1 MAQND
6 NVIGEARN
14 ATDSCR
20 RPGSSIRGG
29 IMRLKQGR
37 AGCIA
42 LLAVVCLALAGCGGD
57 DEKATTAEGASKV
70 EVFSWWTGG
79 GEAKGLEAMIA
90 DFKKKNPQIEFVNA
104 AVAGGSGTNA
114 KAVLAS
120 RLQANQ
126 PPDSFQGHAGAELM
140 DYIKAGQVESVNFL
154 YDEQKLREIFPQQL
168 VEQITFEGQIYSV
181 PVNIHRSNIL
191 WYSPEVLKEAGISKP
206 PATIEEFIA
215 DLKAVKDKTRK
226 IPLSLGAQWTA
237 DHLLESVL
245 LGRLGADAYNALW
258 KPGADWNSAEVTQ
271 ALQDFATI
279 HSYANTEAAS
289 TDWQLAAK
297 NVVDGK
303 AAFNIM
309 GDWAA
314 GYFQELGKKPKTDF
328 DWAASP
334 GTDGVYMWLSD
345 SFTLPKNAPHR
356 DAAIAWLK
364 EAASK
369 EGQDLFNPKKGSIPA
384 RTDADTSLYKDYLA
398 WALEQWKGSTL
409 AGSMWHGVTANNAWH
424 TDIDTAV
431 GLFLKNRDVEN
442 FQKALVDAA
451 TKGLSAS

>member
-1 MAQND
+1 MLL
-6 NVIGEARN
+6 
-14 ATDSCR
+14 R
-20 RPGSSIRGG
+20 RRW
-29 IMRLKQGR
+29 
-37 AGCIA
+37 A
-42 LLAVVCLALAGCGGD
+42 AVVVLGAVMSLIVAACGGEE
-57 DEKATTAEGASKV
+57 EKPAAGGASKV

-90 DFKKKNPQIEFVNA
+90 DFKKRNPQIEFVNA

-140 DYIKAGQVESVNFL
+140 DYIKAGQLESVNFL
-154 YDEQKLREIFPQQL
+154 YDQQKLREVFPKQL
-168 VEQITFEGQIYSV
+168 IDQITFEGQIYSV

-191 WYSPEVLKEAGISKP
+191 WYSPAVLKEAGISKP
-206 PATIEEFIA
+206 PATIDEFIA
-215 DLKAVKDKTRK
+215 DLKTVKDKTNK
-226 IPLSLGAQWTA
+226 IPISLGAQWTA

-245 LGRLGADAYNALW
+245 LGRLGVDAYNALW
-258 KPGADWNSAEVTQ
+258 KQGADWNSPQVTR

-279 HSYANTEAAS
+279 HSYANVEAAS

-303 AAFNIM
+303 AAFNVM

-314 GYFQELGKKPKTDF
+314 GYFKELGKTPKTDF
-328 DWAASP
+328 DWAAAP

-356 DAAIAWLK
+356 DAAVAWLT

-369 EGQDLFNPKKGSIPA
+369 EGQDLFNPQKGSIPA

-398 WALEQWKGSTL
+398 WALKQWKGSQL

-431 GLFLKNRDVEN
+431 GLFLKNKDAGK
-442 FQKALVDAA
+442 FQKALVTAA
-451 TKGLSAS
+451 ASGLTQ

>member
-1 MAQND
+1 MPKK
-6 NVIGEARN
+6 RWW
-14 ATDSCR
+14 AT
-20 RPGSSIRGG
+20 
-29 IMRLKQGR
+29 
-37 AGCIA
+37 
-42 LLAVVCLALAGCGGD
+42 VLALVAAMSLVVAACGGKE
-57 DEKATTAEGASKV
+57 EKQPAAGGASKV

-90 DFKKKNPQIEFVNA
+90 DFNKKQPQIEFVNA

-140 DYIKAGQVESVNFL
+140 DYIKAGQLESVNFL
-154 YDEQKLREIFPQQL
+154 YDQQQLRKVFPQQL
-168 VEQITFEGQIYSV
+168 IDQITFEGQLYSV

-191 WYSPEVLKEAGISKP
+191 WYSPKVLKEAGIAEP
-206 PATIEEFIA
+206 PATIDEFIA
-215 DLKAVKDKTRK
+215 DLKMVKDKTGK

-245 LGRLGADAYNALW
+245 LGRLGVDTYNALW
-258 KPGADWNSAEVTQ
+258 KPGADWSSPQVTR

-279 HSYANTEAAS
+279 QSYANTEAAS

-297 NVVDGK
+297 NVVDNK

-314 GYFQELGKKPKTDF
+314 GYFKELGKQPKVDF
-328 DWAASP
+328 DWAAAP

-345 SFTLPKNAPHR
+345 SFTLPKGAPHR
-356 DAAIAWLK
+356 DAAVAWLT

-369 EGQDLFNPKKGSIPA
+369 QGQDLFNPQKGSIPA
-384 RTDADTSLYKDYLA
+384 RTDADTSLYTGYLA
-398 WALEQWKGSTL
+398 WALKQWKTSQL
-409 AGSMWHGVTANNAWH
+409 AGSMWHGVTVNNAWH

-431 GLFLKNRDVEN
+431 GLFLKHKDVAR
-442 FQKALVDAA
+442 FQKALVTAA
-451 TKGLSAS
+451 DSGLAQ

>member
-1 MAQND
+1 ML
-6 NVIGEARN
+6 RKRWW
-14 ATDSCR
+14 AT
-20 RPGSSIRGG
+20 
-29 IMRLKQGR
+29 
-37 AGCIA
+37 A
-42 LLAVVCLALAGCGGD
+42 LALVAAMSLVVVGCGGE
-57 DEKATTAEGASKV
+57 EKEEPAAGAASKV

-90 DFKKKNPQIEFVNA
+90 DFKTKNSQIEFVNA

-126 PPDSFQGHAGAELM
+126 PPDSFQGHAGAELL
-140 DYIKAGQVESVNFL
+140 DYIKAGQLESLNFL
-154 YDEQKLREIFPQQL
+154 YDEQKLRDIFPQQL

-191 WYSPEVLKEAGISKP
+191 WYSPQVLKEAGISKP
-206 PATIEEFIA
+206 PASIDEFIA
-215 DLKAVKDKTRK
+215 DLRMVKDKTDK

-245 LGRLGADAYNALW
+245 LGRLGVDAYNALW
-258 KPGADWNSAEVTQ
+258 KPEADWSSPQVTQ

-303 AAFNIM
+303 AAFNVM
-309 GDWAA
+309 GDWTA
-314 GYFQELGKKPKTDF
+314 GYFKELGKQPKTDF

-369 EGQDLFNPKKGSIPA
+369 EGQDLFNPQKGSIPA
-384 RTDADTSLYKDYLA
+384 RTDADTSLYTDYLA
-398 WALEQWKGSTL
+398 WALAQWKDSQL

-431 GLFLKNRDVEN
+431 GLFLKHKDVAR
-442 FQKALVDAA
+442 FQKALVTAA
-451 TKGLSAS
+451 GSGLAQ